1 MLFRSEK
8 VVYVD
13 VQLEDEWETEIF
25 LNITYICVDMA
36 KQAGW
41 VNWVCGSN
49 GSIKSQVDSG

>member
-1 MLFRSEK
+1 M
-8 VVYVD
+8 YVD

-49 GSIKSQVDSG
+49 GSFLNGSIRSQVDSG